1 MFLFLVTG
9 DSFAAEFAP
18 LGDSVY
24 QLNSN
29 SLFYVPVGTRTP
41 HGPM

>member
-18 LGDSVY
+18 LGGSDGDESHVY
-24 QLNSN
+24 QIQIQIHYFMYL
-29 SLFYVPVGTRTP
+29 
-41 HGPM
+41 